1 MTWPGI
7 NADSRLSAHAY
18 PMFQL
23 QIKAIP
29 MMRQRKMT
37 SDLLPENNWRVVEGR
52 EHIGPAGKEYRV
64 GDSILSYG

>member
-18 PMFQL
+18 PLFQL

-29 MMRQRKMT
+29 IMRRRKMI
-37 SDLLPENNWRVVEGR
+37 SDLFPKNTWLVVEGR
-52 EHIGPAGKEYRV
+52 EHIDPAGKEYRV
-64 GDSILSYG
+64 GDSIPSYG